1 MPERC
6 RLADRP
12 CPRRPQFHAVN
23 VGGASASGIRNLGI
37 VDGRAGGKCRRNRS
51 RHPRT
56 SHQQKGGARSAL
68 AAGRKSIWLGSRKVS
83 SGNLLESRLE
93 FRRLEG
99 WCDHPPLSCAR
110 LRRKALPLHDQF
122 MILTLPYP
130 NIDPVFLR
138 VGPLQLRWYGL
149 MYMLSF
155 VIGYFVLR
163 RFAKLRKLE
172 QSNDDLYD
180 LLFYLILGV
189 MIGGRLGYVVFYDLG
204 RYIREPLSI
213 LAIWQGGM
221 SFHGGFIGMLLA
233 ALWITRRK
241 GWNFW
246 DIADLGSAVAPIG
259 LGLGRIGNF
268 INGELFGRPTNVAWA
283 MVFPEGGSSPR
294 HPSQIYEALIEG
306 LVLFLILRWFYRRNF
321 HRGTV
326 FWAFVAFYGLFRFL
340 AEFVREPDAQ
350 IGFDVG
356 PFTRGQLLTAPM
368 LVIGTTLMII
378 YARRSPQ
385 ATTRPSSKSRAQ

>member
-1 MPERC
+1 
-6 RLADRP
+6 
-12 CPRRPQFHAVN
+12 
-23 VGGASASGIRNLGI
+23 
-37 VDGRAGGKCRRNRS
+37 
-51 RHPRT
+51 
-56 SHQQKGGARSAL
+56 
-68 AAGRKSIWLGSRKVS
+68 
-83 SGNLLESRLE
+83 
-93 FRRLEG
+93 
-99 WCDHPPLSCAR
+99 
-110 LRRKALPLHDQF
+110 
-122 MILTLPYP
+122 
-130 NIDPVFLR
+130 
-138 VGPLQLRWYGL
+138 

-155 VIGYFVLR
+155 IIGFFVLR
-163 RFAKLRKLE
+163 RCAKYRKLNM
-172 QSNDDLYD
+172 STDDLYD

-189 MIGGRLGYVVFYDLG
+189 MIGGRLGYVLFYDLG
-204 RYIREPLSI
+204 SYIREPLSVF
-213 LAIWQGGM
+213 AIWQGGM

-283 MVFPEGGSSPR
+283 MIFPEGGSTPR
-294 HPSQIYEALIEG
+294 HPSQIYEALLEG
-306 LVLFLILRWFYRRNF
+306 LVLFLILRWFYRKNF

-368 LVIGTTLMII
+368 LLIGTTLMII
-378 YARRSPQ
+378 YARRSPRT
-385 ATTRPSSKSRAQ
+385 TTRPPSKSRAQ